1 MKWLKWM
8 WLIALLGL
16 AGTGIAL
23 LRLPETVPMHYDAL
37 GRIDRWGSRY
47 ENLLFPALMLVM
59 AGGLSSV
66 VRYLSRRA
74 ERTEDE
80 KERASAF
87 SNANV
92 LGIVSTVTLFGFL
105 VMQTVILC
113 VACRDAADRAETAP
127 ADIMKIAGVM
137 FGLVMLILGNF
148 LPKTRRNSIVGVRI
162 SWSLYNDETWR
173 RCNRFSGFA
182 LILAGLAM
190 ILLSIFVKN
199 GMLFSMGCLALAV
212 LATVVYARHVYVSEI
227 RREDAL
233 RAGNREPSG
242 KTAK

>member
-8 WLIALLGL
+8 WFIALLGL

-105 VMQTVILC
+105 VMQTVILFM
-113 VACRDAADRAETAP
+113 ACRGAADRAETAP

-148 LPKTRRNSIVGVRI
+148 LPKTRRNSIVGVRF